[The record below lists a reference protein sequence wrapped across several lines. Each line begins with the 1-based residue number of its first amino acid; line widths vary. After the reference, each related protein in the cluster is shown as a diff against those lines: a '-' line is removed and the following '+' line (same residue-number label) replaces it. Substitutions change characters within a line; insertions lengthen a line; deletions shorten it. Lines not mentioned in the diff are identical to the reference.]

1 MINSNF
7 AYTTNLEYK
16 VKSLTA
22 KLNLFES
29 GEKYIVMRSL
39 CREQLAASDRTIRDL
54 KLDVAKAHCETITV
68 RKNWTQVSED
78 IEKEH
83 SKQLREKDRKIEKL
97 ERRALKAET
106 ELVETKDKLRD
117 KLKELYQALIQL
129 EEEKG
134 KNLKL
139 RAQINRDYENSSIPS
154 SMKVNHKTITNNR
167 EKTDKKPGGQLGH
180 VGHGR
185 RKLTATNTIHIEAP
199 DKYKNNPDYKE
210 TGRIITKQKID
221 LCVYTSVTEYLTPEF
236 RNKKTGQRVHA
247 EFPAGV
253 VNDVNY
259 GGSVKAFAFLLNNR
273 CNVSIDKVREFLSEL
288 TEGNLRISKG
298 MVNGLC
304 ETFSKKTETEQKKS
318 FSDLLLSP
326 VMNTDFT
333 NGRLNGKSVQI
344 AICATPEIAMYFARE
359 HKGHE
364 GLKETPVENY
374 QGILI
379 HDHDRTFYKYGN
391 NHQEC
396 LVHVLRYLKDS
407 IENEPSLNWN
417 KKMRELMQKMIH
429 YRNSL
434 VSDKLPDEIKV
445 IEFEKDYSQILA
457 IAKDEYE
464 YEPPSRYYKEGY
476 NLYKR
481 LERFKDNHLLFL
493 HDVKVPTNNNLSE
506 RLARAFKRKQKQA
519 MTFRSFDSIGY
530 LCNSMS
536 MMSLLTAQDKNLFTN
551 VKTIF
556 E

>member
-1 MINSNF
+1 MNSNF
-7 AYTTNLEYK
+7 EYITNLEYK

-22 KLNLFES
+22 KLNSFES
-29 GEKYIVMRSL
+29 GEKYVVMRL
-39 CREQLAASDRTIRDL
+39 EFNKQLTAKDRKIKKLKRDL
-54 KLDVAKAHCETITV
+54 AEAYCQTVTV
-68 RKNWTQVSED
+68 RKNWMLVSED
-78 IEKEH
+78 IDKEH
-83 SKQLREKDRKIEKL
+83 FKELKEKDRKIKEL
-97 ERRALKAET
+97 EIRVLKAET
-106 ELVETKDKLRD
+106 ALAETKDKLRD
-117 KLKELYQALIQL
+117 KTKELYQALIEL

-154 SMKVNHKTITNNR
+154 SMKINHKKITNNR
-167 EKTDKKPGGQLGH
+167 EKTDKKPGGQVGH

-185 RKLTATNTIHIEAP
+185 RKLKPTNTIHIDAP

-210 TGRIITKQKID
+210 TGKIITKQKID
-221 LCVYTSVTEYLTPEF
+221 LYVHTVVTQYNTPEY

-259 GGSVKAFAFLLNNR
+259 GGSVKAFVFLLNNH

-288 TEGNLRISKG
+288 TDGELQISKG
-298 MVNGLC
+298 MINGLC
-304 ETFSKKTETEQKKS
+304 EEFSRKTETEQKKS

-333 NGRLNGKSVQI
+333 NGRLNGRSVQV
-344 AICATPEIAMYFARE
+344 AICATSDIAMYFARE

-364 GLKETPVENY
+364 GLKETPVEDY
-374 QGILI
+374 QGILV
-379 HDHDRTFYKYGN
+379 HDHDKTFYNYGD

-396 LVHVLRYLKDS
+396 LVHVLRYLKNS
-407 IENEPSLNWN
+407 MENEPSLSWN
-417 KKMRELMQKMIH
+417 KKMRELIRQMIH

-434 VSDKLPDEIKV
+434 YPDELPMESKV
-445 IEFEKDYSQILA
+445 IEFEKEYLEILA

-464 YEPPSRYYKEGY
+464 YDPPSDYYKEGY
-476 NLYKR
+476 NLYRR
-481 LERFKDNHLLFL
+481 LEKFKNNHLLFL
-493 HDVKVPTNNNLSE
+493 HDARVPTNNNLSE
-506 RLARAFKRKQKQA
+506 RLARAFKRKQRQI
-519 MTFRSFDSIGY
+519 MSFRSFDSMSY

-536 MMSLLTAQDKNLFTN
+536 MMSLLTAQDKNLYTS